1 VNGTI
6 VALLAALML
15 AVAAPLRAQEPA
27 PPEEPQ
33 NAPQAAADE
42 EPASPPEAD
51 SAPQAAEDEER
62 PPPPPGD
69 APPIESRG
77 GADDVFIPSEQV
89 RADSSI
95 AFPVDI

>member
-1 VNGTI
+1 MTGTS
-6 VALLAALML
+6 VALLAVLML
-15 AVAAPLRAQEPA
+15 MAVPLRAQEPTPPAERDGA
-27 PPEEPQ
+27 P
-33 NAPQAAADE
+33 AAAADQK
-42 EPASPPEAD
+42 PASPEPDSEASQTSD
-51 SAPQAAEDEER
+51 DEEP
-62 PPPPPGD
+62 PPPPPGE

>member
-1 VNGTI
+1 MNGTTG
-6 VALLAALML
+6 ALLAVLML
-15 AVAAPLRAQEPA
+15 VAAPLRAQEPA
-27 PPEEPQ
+27 PPAEPESVP
-33 NAPQAAADE
+33 AAAADE
-42 EPASPPEAD
+42 EPASPEPESD
-51 SAPQAAEDEER
+51 APQATDDEER

>member
-1 VNGTI
+1 VNGTTG
-6 VALLAALML
+6 ALLAVLML
-15 AVAAPLRAQEPA
+15 VAAPLRAQEPA
-27 PPEEPQ
+27 PPAEPESVP
-33 NAPQAAADE
+33 ATAADE
-42 EPASPPEAD
+42 EPASPEPESD
-51 SAPQAAEDEER
+51 APQATDDEER

>member
-1 VNGTI
+1 VNGTT
-6 VALLAALML
+6 VALLAVLML
-15 AVAAPLRAQEPA
+15 VAVPLRAQEPA
-27 PPEEPQ
+27 PPAEPE
-33 NAPQAAADE
+33 NLPAAAADE
-42 EPASPPEAD
+42 EPASPEPVSD
-51 SAPQAAEDEER
+51 APQATDDEEP

-89 RADSSI
+89 RADVPV

>member
-1 VNGTI
+1 VNGTTG
-6 VALLAALML
+6 ALLAVLML
-15 AVAAPLRAQEPA
+15 VAASLRAQEPA
-27 PPEEPQ
+27 PPAEPESVP
-33 NAPQAAADE
+33 ATAADE
-42 EPASPPEAD
+42 EPASPEPESD
-51 SAPQAAEDEER
+51 APQATDDEER